1 MTQEQNKTQEEI
13 YSIAER
19 ARKENIPFD
28 VLLNLPVYENMFD
41 VELLGSM
48 FYKNLMGNKKYT
60 VNLVKKITKDKDI
73 AHWKTCPF
81 EQIKDE
87 ILALEKEVVIL
98 VPFSVNS
105 MHKSDFDAVGMTKS
119 DIIKIRK
126 DYKALN
132 DKQGL
137 LKVVYTKEDYINNVL
152 QMKSVTTQSVTTG
165 ATAVDATKLPAAI

>member
-19 ARKENIPFD
+19 ARRENIPFD

-41 VELLGSM
+41 VELLGST

-60 VNLVKKITKDKDI
+60 ANLVKKITKDKDI
-73 AHWKTCPF
+73 THWKTCPF

-87 ILALEKEVVIL
+87 ILAFEKEVVINI
-98 VPFSVNS
+98 PFNVKN
-105 MHKSDFDAVGMTKS
+105 MKKSDFDEVGMTKN

-137 LKVVYTKEDYINNVL
+137 LKVVYTKEEYINNVL
-152 QMKSVTTQSVTTG
+152 QMKALTV
-165 ATAVDATKLPAAI
+165 I